1 MKKKGG
7 DVREHGVEVLA
18 RLGVRREVAEDHFQD
33 VVLGEGVDG
42 GGSVDLKGNAFACA
56 RDGGRHKKHANEWR
70 GNRAS
75 AGTGGG
81 ESRRTG
87 RSSTVVLFCFRS
99 LTRRRV
105 LFTCGATS

>member
-42 GGSVDLKGNAFACA
+42 GGVS
-56 RDGGRHKKHANEWR
+56 
-70 GNRAS
+70 
-75 AGTGGG
+75 
-81 ESRRTG
+81 
-87 RSSTVVLFCFRS
+87 
-99 LTRRRV
+99 
-105 LFTCGATS
+105 